1 MPPFYHQRSP
11 AGRAGPRARLLA
23 MPATKFSSV
32 SAIDAESDGWGF
44 FLCARKEVRAG
55 RSGSYMA
62 LQLQDATGQIEG
74 KVFQDVERLQLEFG
88 AGDFVKVQGRG
99 NRFKDRTELLVD
111 KIRRV
116 DPAQDAAQGFSESA
130 CVQSAPR
137 SDDEMWRALTQL
149 VESVENTF
157 VRTLLARILETH
169 EEQLRRWPAAQTV
182 HHAYRSGLLEHILKV
197 ADVATALASAYNA
210 RSRPGDC
217 WRHSARHRQAAGTG
231 LRRRHAVLTRRQPG
245 WPHRPGCRARPD
257 RNRKNRRLSRRPP
270 GADRASDRIASRIE
284 GIRIAGRAADRGGI
298 HPGGCRRPPTR
309 RFTRC
314 AGTLRKTRG
323 TMSSPASTDA
333 CSARCSRGRTRSARR
348 KETSRSSL
356 PLRR

>member
-1 MPPFYHQRSP
+1 
-11 AGRAGPRARLLA
+11 

-210 RSRPGDC
+210 DRGLVIAGAILHDIGKLQELDYDVVTRYSLDGNLVGHIVLGVVLVRTETEKIGGFPDALRAQIEHLIVSHHGSKEFGSPVEP
-217 WRHSARHRQAAGTG
+217 RTVEGFILAAADD
-231 LRRRHAVLTRRQPG
+231 LDAKIHQVRRHVADDQGDDEFTSF
-245 WPHRPGCRARPD
+245 H
-257 RNRKNRRLSRRPP
+257 RRLQ
-270 GADRASDRIASRIE
+270 
-284 GIRIAGRAADRGGI
+284 
-298 HPGGCRRPPTR
+298 
-309 RFTRC
+309 
-314 AGTLRKTRG
+314 
-323 TMSSPASTDA
+323 
-333 CSARCSRGRTRSARR
+333 RSLF
-348 KETSRSSL
+348 KGSN
-356 PLRR
+356 P